1 MAVDWLL
8 QHGADPDKTLAE
20 AVLMSMRRLLW
31 RFIAATGRWSGMD
44 DIQTLYIPTASPS
57 TQDGLSKM
65 QLNVP
70 DIKG

>member
-8 QHGADPDKTLAE
+8 EHGADPDKTLE
-20 AVLMSMRRLLW
+20 EGVLMSMRRLLW
-31 RFIAATGRWSGMD
+31 RLIAVMGFRSGMD

-57 TQDGLSKM
+57 THDGLSKM
-65 QLNVP
+65 QLNVR